1 MSKAEILRLADN
13 GYRKLDD
20 TYPYLW
26 GGVWRTK
33 PVLLSHWWSYTG
45 ITGMYFPFFA
55 EANVNI
61 DVPDSDIPATAAH
74 ELAHTR
80 GFAKEDDCNFFAYL
94 TATHSDS
101 ADFRYSGYM
110 LAYIYC
116 SNALYDYD
124 TDMWGAVRQ
133 HCSKRMLRDLGQRNA
148 YWKQF
153 EGKTQ
158 EISSS
163 INNSF
168 LTSQGEE
175 KGVFS
180 YDRVVQLIVGYYRSE
195 GLVPL
200 T

>member
-1 MSKAEILRLADN
+1 
-13 GYRKLDD
+13 
-20 TYPYLW
+20 
-26 GGVWRTK
+26 
-33 PVLLSHWWSYTG
+33 
-45 ITGMYFPFFA
+45 
-55 EANVNI
+55 
-61 DVPDSDIPATAAH
+61 
-74 ELAHTR
+74 
-80 GFAKEDDCNFFAYL
+80 
-94 TATHSDS
+94 
-101 ADFRYSGYM
+101 
-110 LAYIYC
+110 
-116 SNALYDYD
+116 
-124 TDMWGAVRQ
+124 MWGAVRQ